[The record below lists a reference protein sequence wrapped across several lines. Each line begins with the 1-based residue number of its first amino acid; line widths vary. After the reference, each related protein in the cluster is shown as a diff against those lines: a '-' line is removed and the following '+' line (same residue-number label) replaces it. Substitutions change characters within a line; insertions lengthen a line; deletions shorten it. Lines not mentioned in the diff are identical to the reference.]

1 MTMNR
6 EAIAGVVLVDPTGE
20 FRGERAII
28 FDDDAWYDFYS
39 CQSLNSGTYIEL
51 TGVNALYRSMR
62 ETAVCYNA

>member
-1 MTMNR
+1 MMR
-6 EAIAGVVLVDPTGE
+6 EYIAGVVLADPNGG
-20 FRGERAII
+20 FSVERAII

-39 CQSLNSGTYIEL
+39 CQSINDGTYIEL